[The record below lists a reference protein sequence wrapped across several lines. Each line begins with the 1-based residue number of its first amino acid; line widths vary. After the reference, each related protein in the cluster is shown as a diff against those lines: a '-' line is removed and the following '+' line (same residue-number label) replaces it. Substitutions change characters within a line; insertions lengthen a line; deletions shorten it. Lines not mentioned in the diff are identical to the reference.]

1 MYDNISFFTPK
12 KSFNVAFSQQKRG
25 KDGGY
30 RECSLLLILFLC
42 VIINF
47 SFLFVIFKTA
57 GYSGLF
63 DFSFSLNSSK
73 FLLLKLYR
81 TLSNNS

>member
-1 MYDNISFFTPK
+1 MAGIVNALFCQFF
-12 KSFNVAFSQQKRG
+12 FV
-25 KDGGY
+25 
-30 RECSLLLILFLC
+30 C

-47 SFLFVIFKTA
+47 SFVFVIFKTA

-63 DFSFSLNSSK
+63 DFSFSLSSSK

>member
-1 MYDNISFFTPK
+1 MLSFVNSFF
-12 KSFNVAFSQQKRG
+12 V
-25 KDGGY
+25 
-30 RECSLLLILFLC
+30 C

-47 SFLFVIFKTA
+47 SFLFVIFKTV

-63 DFSFSLNSSK
+63 DFSFSLRSSK

-81 TLSNNS
+81 TLGNNS